1 MCPGT
6 MCVVLPH
13 LQHLPCV
20 SLPPSIED
28 FLSGPAAAHS
38 RRLCLFSCKYF
49 LLFLDLKDILMKMSH
64 RTTCLWSFLV
74 LSLCTV
80 NCDVVYMKVGEQGK
94 LSCKYYTEKQEVSW
108 TFNSQLIGRESK
120 TGASERGAAPMSSR
134 SWFSRGSLSIKKVE
148 ESDAGKYSCKVQW
161 KTQELSA
168 MTYKCSAQP
177 TGPFFLNEAVNIQC
191 NVMDGAKVKWTCK
204 SPSGHS
210 HMASDSGSVKVTL
223 VNISDG
229 GKWECFF
236 EENGQKPIYS
246 LEITII
252 GLMPSGNVT
261 VQEGESPI
269 LPCALQS
276 KPGINLKPKNII
288 WKRLSPNSSPF
299 LEAESSKEGA
309 LKKKPTNSP
318 GDFKNVKFSAE
329 NLNYNFSVTL
339 TNVKASQAGTYMCSV
354 KFDNEKTIIH
364 EMMLVIMDQDAPQG
378 IYPGNSNN
386 GSGVQSKATFMLGI
400 ELWIWIAT
408 GVGCVV
414 LIILVSTAVI
424 LYQKRKRIKR
434 KAKNMRSTKHPL
446 MPRDYCH
453 CNRGESGQP
462 NGKQREH
469 RHTSDARSSKE
480 SRPAQQRN
488 RERQEKVS

>member
-339 TNVKASQAGTYMCSV
+339 TNIFC
-354 KFDNEKTIIH
+354 
-364 EMMLVIMDQDAPQG
+364 QG
-378 IYPGNSNN
+378 SNPRQRSCWALSC
-386 GSGVQSKATFMLGI
+386 GYGLRLG
-400 ELWIWIAT
+400 LDVW
-408 GVGCVV
+408 
-414 LIILVSTAVI
+414 S
-424 LYQKRKRIKR
+424 
-434 KAKNMRSTKHPL
+434 
-446 MPRDYCH
+446 
-453 CNRGESGQP
+453 
-462 NGKQREH
+462 
-469 RHTSDARSSKE
+469 
-480 SRPAQQRN
+480 
-488 RERQEKVS
+488 

>member
-1 MCPGT
+1 K
-6 MCVVLPH
+6 H
-13 LQHLPCV
+13 LLYRKCCLYL
-20 SLPPSIED
+20 SPS
-28 FLSGPAAAHS
+28 
-38 RRLCLFSCKYF
+38 
-49 LLFLDLKDILMKMSH
+49 
-64 RTTCLWSFLV
+64 V

-148 ESDAGKYSCKVQW
+148 ESDAGKYKPPFNALQEQISNYSSLYSSC
-161 KTQELSA
+161 SG
-168 MTYKCSAQP
+168 SAQP

-269 LPCALQS
+269 LPCMVCEFPSPSDLL
-276 KPGINLKPKNII
+276 PG
-288 WKRLSPNSSPF
+288 
-299 LEAESSKEGA
+299 
-309 LKKKPTNSP
+309 
-318 GDFKNVKFSAE
+318 
-329 NLNYNFSVTL
+329 
-339 TNVKASQAGTYMCSV
+339 
-354 KFDNEKTIIH
+354 
-364 EMMLVIMDQDAPQG
+364 
-378 IYPGNSNN
+378 
-386 GSGVQSKATFMLGI
+386 
-400 ELWIWIAT
+400 LWIWIAT

-424 LYQKRKRIKR
+424 LYQKRKRIKVR
-434 KAKNMRSTKHPL
+434 DSHPL

-453 CNRGESGQP
+453 CNR
-462 NGKQREH
+462 
-469 RHTSDARSSKE
+469 
-480 SRPAQQRN
+480 
-488 RERQEKVS
+488 